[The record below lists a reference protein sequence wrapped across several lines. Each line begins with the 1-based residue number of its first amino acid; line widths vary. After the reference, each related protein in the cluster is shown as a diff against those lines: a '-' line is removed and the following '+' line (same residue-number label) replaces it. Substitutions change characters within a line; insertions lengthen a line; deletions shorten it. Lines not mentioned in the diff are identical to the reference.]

1 MSTVNVQ
8 HIHAMATF
16 NNLKATKIVFTRSWE
31 SATGIIPI
39 KIDMSTFTNKKILGI
54 SLLVTVDMQG
64 RTQEFLTRGEG

>member
-1 MSTVNVQ
+1 
-8 HIHAMATF
+8 MATF